1 MGIYSNKY
9 GKVNCRPIALDGKFL
24 APRDTW
30 AAKCQTTGTR
40 KRATINTF
48 YWSQSQVVN
57 FNVRFFVLVNV
68 SLCLRN
74 STILI
79 KTSRTM
85 TPLHGY
91 YFIIVVYLLLNS
103 SLHFGSVLYYKLSV
117 LNSLINYEKVKEVP
131 QMIDRSIM
139 VDLDISSQLLVLF
152 KP

>member
-1 MGIYSNKY
+1 
-9 GKVNCRPIALDGKFL
+9 
-24 APRDTW
+24 
-30 AAKCQTTGTR
+30 
-40 KRATINTF
+40 
-48 YWSQSQVVN
+48 
-57 FNVRFFVLVNV
+57 
-68 SLCLRN
+68 
-74 STILI
+74 
-79 KTSRTM
+79 M